1 MGDARPGIR
10 FGSGAALP
18 ATSADRPV
26 VPRLLNI
33 AAPQRTAE
41 LGQLQTSGKQN
52 PAHRP
57 GLFHRELRP

>member
-26 VPRLLNI
+26 VPRLLTYRC
-33 AAPQRTAE
+33 AATNRRVGPYADIQ
-41 LGQLQTSGKQN
+41 GCIS
-52 PAHRP
+52 
-57 GLFHRELRP
+57 